1 MRILSHYFI
10 ARFFGLFLL
19 VLVAALAILA
29 TVELVLNLD
38 ELALARP
45 QEARAGFV
53 GDVARVLGALW
64 LRLSATY
71 LADLPAIASFIA
83 SFLTFALAGRRL
95 EPIAIQAGGVRL
107 ARVILP
113 VLMAA
118 GLISGLDA
126 VVQESLVL
134 RAARMRLAENR
145 AERSTF
151 DREQRAFW
159 YHSGPIITNIGYAD
173 PTTRTLHDVELFE
186 RGLGGESGRIVRIV
200 RAPIVRILENG
211 VWRFDRASVWQFDA
225 ADPLAEPRF
234 EPAAPLEIDLAA
246 VPQDTLA
253 RADPAILPIAG
264 LARHLARTG
273 TPPLQRDPRLEA
285 IFHERLSRPWRALVL
300 CWLAVPFGLR
310 VDRRGR
316 IAPVAAAALLALT
329 AYFALSNGGL
339 ALTRL
344 GLLPAGLTAWTVPL
358 LLSLGAALA
367 LPRRPG

>member
-38 ELALARP
+38 ELAGARP
-45 QEARAGFV
+45 NEAASGALGSAGL
-53 GDVARVLGALW
+53 VLGSLG
-64 LRLSATY
+64 LRLASTY
-71 LADLPAIASFIA
+71 LADLPSIASFIA

-95 EPIAIQAGGVRL
+95 EPIAIQAGGIRL
-107 ARVILP
+107 ARVVVP

-118 GLISGLDA
+118 GLISALDA
-126 VVQESLVL
+126 VVHESLVL
-134 RAARMRLAENR
+134 RAARARLAEER
-145 AERSTF
+145 AGRSAF
-151 DREQRAFW
+151 DQEQRAFW

-186 RGLGGESGRIVRIV
+186 RGLGEQSGRIVRIV
-200 RAPIVRILENG
+200 RAPTVRILDDG
-211 VWRFDRASVWQFDA
+211 VWHFDRASVWRFDA

-234 EPAAPLEIDLAA
+234 EPAAPLEIDLDA
-246 VPQDTLA
+246 VPRDALE

-264 LARHLARTG
+264 LARHLARAG
-273 TPPLQRDPRLEA
+273 SPSLPRDPRLEA

-310 VDRRGR
+310 IDRRGR
-316 IAPVAAAALLALT
+316 IAPFAAAALLALA
-329 AYFALSNGGL
+329 AYFVLSSGGS

-344 GLLPAGLTAWTVPL
+344 GLLPAGLSAWTVPL
-358 LLSLGAALA
+358 LFSIGAAFA
-367 LPRRPG
+367 LPRRPD

>member
-19 VLVAALAILA
+19 VLIAAFAILA

-38 ELALARP
+38 ELAVSRP
-45 QEARAGFV
+45 DEAVSGVLSEV
-53 GDVARVLGALW
+53 GRVFASLW
-64 LRLSATY
+64 LRLAATY
-71 LADLPAIASFIA
+71 LADLPSVASFIA

-107 ARVILP
+107 ARVVLP

-118 GLISGLDA
+118 GLISVLDA
-126 VVQESLVL
+126 AVHESLVL
-134 RAARMRLAENR
+134 RAARARLAESR
-145 AERSTF
+145 AGRSAL
-151 DREQRAFW
+151 DQEQRAFW

-186 RGLGGESGRIVRIV
+186 RGLGDESGRIVRIV

-211 VWRFDRASVWQFDA
+211 VWHFDQASVWRFDP

-234 EPAAPLEIDLAA
+234 EPAAPLEIDLDA
-246 VPQDTLA
+246 VPEETLA
-253 RADPAILPIAG
+253 RADPAILPIDE
-264 LARHLARTG
+264 LALHLARSG
-273 TPPLQRDPRLEA
+273 SPPGRRDPRLEA
-285 IFHERLSRPWRALVL
+285 IFHERLSRPLRVLVL

-310 VDRRGR
+310 VDGRGR
-316 IAPVAAAALLALT
+316 IAPVAAAAMLALT
-329 AYFALSNGGL
+329 AYFALASGGI

-344 GLLPAGLTAWTVPL
+344 GLLPAGLSAWTLPL
-358 LLSLGAALA
+358 LASIGAALA
-367 LPRRPG
+367 LPRRPA